1 MVLSAEKLNIIAIIP
16 ARGGSKG
23 IPRKNIK
30 MIAGKELIA
39 YSINAGKSSRYI
51 KNLFVSTEDD
61 DIEEVSRRY
70 GADIIKRP
78 SELAED
84 DSPTIDV
91 ILNCL
96 EYFHKNK
103 IKVDVIL
110 LLQATSPLRTSQDID
125 QAIEQF
131 VNGEGDSLISVCE
144 LSHSP
149 YWSLKLEDGYLE
161 PNFGRDYLN
170 MRRQDLPLLYA
181 PNGSLFIATPDYL
194 LKNKTF
200 YSEKTLPYLMP
211 AERSIDIDNDLD
223 FKLAELI
230 LKEMD

>member
-1 MVLSAEKLNIIAIIP
+1 MLSAENLNIIAIIP

-30 MIAGKELIA
+30 KIAGKELIS
-39 YSINAGKSSRYI
+39 YSIIAGKSSKYV
-51 KNLFVSTEDD
+51 KNVWVSTEDD
-61 DIEEVSRRY
+61 DIEKVSRKY

>member
-1 MVLSAEKLNIIAIIP
+1 MLSAEKLNIIAIIP